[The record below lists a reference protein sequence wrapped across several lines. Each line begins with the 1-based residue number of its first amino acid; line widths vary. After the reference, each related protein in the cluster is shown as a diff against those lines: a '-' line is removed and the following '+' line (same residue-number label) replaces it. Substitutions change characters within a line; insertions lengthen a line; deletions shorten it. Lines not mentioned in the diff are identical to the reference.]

1 MVSVSRRLDMPGVS
15 SHSRCLSAAIAAMGI
30 GVGFHAAHALFGL
43 GGHGLDSFVENW
55 VYTAVELV
63 AVSVCAA
70 RVLRRRENRWA
81 WALMTFGLLVW
92 TGGDLLWTLWL
103 GNLANPPFPSV
114 ADVLYLAM
122 YPAVYAALMLLIRS
136 RHRGQGAAQWL
147 DGAIVG
153 LTIAAV
159 GAAVMFATVLAASKG
174 RFIEDVVNVAYPLG
188 DFALL
193 VFVGV
198 AFSLCGWRP
207 GRVWLLL
214 GAGIA
219 VSALAD
225 MIYVYQTAKGTY
237 SAGSLLDT
245 MWPASMSLFALAA
258 WQPATRRAAR
268 AVPAP
273 QTLVLTLVSAV
284 AAWALLMTAAFRPV
298 TPVAVGLAG
307 GALLLT
313 AARAALTYLE
323 NLRMLHSSA
332 HQAVT
337 DGLTGLGNRRRLM
350 QDLDEAVADSAHG
363 HASTLIFFDLNGFK
377 RYNDS
382 FGHAVGDAL
391 LARVAAA
398 LNVAIDSN
406 GQAYR
411 LGGDE
416 FCVLLRGKVARN
428 DPLVAAAAAAL
439 TEQGSAFTVSASLGL
454 ATVPDDALS
463 ASAALQLADQRM
475 YAEKAGSSRDS
486 RARTRD
492 VLMQL
497 LNERTPD
504 LHEHV
509 SGVGQLVTDLARDLA
524 LDSEQL
530 DEVLRAAEL
539 HDVGKLAVPDEIL
552 NKPGPLTDS
561 EWQFMRQHPII
572 GERILSA
579 DPALRPVARLVRA
592 SHERWDGN
600 GYPDGLTGAAIPLG
614 ARIIAACDAYE
625 AITSERCYQA
635 ARSQADAI
643 AELQR
648 NAGSQFDPTVIRA
661 LCRRLTLE
669 PSRSEVDHSL
679 PGPPLPLDLAADRPK
694 VR

>member
-1 MVSVSRRLDMPGVS
+1 
-15 SHSRCLSAAIAAMGI
+15 MGI
-30 GVGFHAAHALFGL
+30 GVGFHAAHALLGL
-43 GGHGLDSFVENW
+43 GGHELDALAEKWAYS
-55 VYTAVELV
+55 AVELTAV
-63 AVSVCAA
+63 AVCAA
-70 RVLRRRENRWA
+70 RVVRRRENRWV
-81 WALMTFGLLVW
+81 WALMTFGLLAW
-92 TGGDLLWTLWL
+92 TGGDLFWTFWL
-103 GNLANPPFPSV
+103 GNLANPPFPSP
-114 ADVLYLAM
+114 ADGLYLAW
-122 YPAVYAALMLLIRS
+122 YPAVYVALMLLISS
-136 RHRGQGAAQWL
+136 RHRNRGAAQWL

-159 GAAVMFATVLAASKG
+159 GAALVFATVLGATDG
-174 RFIEDVVNVAYPLG
+174 RFVEDAVNLAYPLG

-193 VFVGV
+193 VFVVV
-198 AFSLCGWRP
+198 AFSLSGWRP
-207 GRVWLLL
+207 GRLWLLL
-214 GAGIA
+214 GAGII

-237 SAGSLLDT
+237 IAGTLLDT
-245 MWPASMSLFALAA
+245 MWPASMSLFALSA
-258 WQPATRRAAR
+258 WQPVTRRSAPPVAR
-268 AVPAP
+268 P
-273 QTLVLTLVSAV
+273 QTLVLSLVSAV

-323 NLRMLHSSA
+323 NVRMLRRSA

-350 QDLDEAVADSAHG
+350 QDLDEAVADSADG
-363 HASTLIFFDLNGFK
+363 HASTLVFFDLNGFK

-382 FGHAVGDAL
+382 FGHAAGDSL
-391 LARVAAA
+391 LARVGAA
-398 LNVAIDSN
+398 LKVAIDSS

-416 FCVLLRGKVARN
+416 FCVFLRGRIVR
-428 DPLVAAAAAAL
+428 DDRLVVGAAAAL
-439 TEQGSAFTVSASLGL
+439 TEQGSAFVVNASVGL
-454 ATVPDDALS
+454 ATVPDDALTP
-463 ASAALQLADQRM
+463 SAALQLADERM
-475 YAEKAGSSRDS
+475 YAEKTGSSRDT
-486 RARTRD
+486 RANSRD

-509 SGVGQLVTDLARDLA
+509 NGVRQLVMDLAREFA
-524 LDSEQL
+524 LDRDQL

-552 NKPGPLTDS
+552 HKPGPLSDS
-561 EWQFMRQHPII
+561 EWRFMRQHSII
-572 GERILSA
+572 GERILNA

-592 SHERWDGN
+592 SHERWDGG
-600 GYPDGLTGAAIPLG
+600 GYPDGLAGAAIPLG
-614 ARIIAACDAYE
+614 ARIIAACDAYD

-643 AELQR
+643 LELQH
-648 NAGSQFDPTVIRA
+648 NAGSQFDPAVIEA
-661 LCRRLTLE
+661 LCRLLMLDANPAPAASNVDGSRRLST
-669 PSRSEVDHSL
+669 SL
-679 PGPPLPLDLAADRPK
+679 
-694 VR
+694 VV